1 MKNYLLLALIFFQTA
16 SVAQLSQTIL
26 SPSIYY
32 THGAYSN
39 QNSSNSIAL
48 YTTLKTNNDIYFIAG
63 YDNLNIN
70 NPDWTYLQQMFAA
83 GTIFAIESFYI
94 KANYA
99 HIKGDFDYKPFFY
112 RYSDFSNLY
121 NADLFYYFDGNYL
134 GAGYT
139 HLNQIGL
146 KTQRVNQ
153 MTIRLERIFLYDF
166 FVSVKPS
173 VSLLSDK
180 GELFSV
186 ALKVHYLISPQWL
199 AKAGG
204 FVGKRA
210 YYFDSDLLTIFNQ
223 DDTQKFQAFAQIE
236 YVLNSTLRLI
246 GNYQYSKF
254 AAYSINY
261 FVIGIRTNFNL

>member
-1 MKNYLLLALIFFQTA
+1 MKKYIFIALIFCTSA
-16 SVAQLSQTIL
+16 ALAQLSQTII
-26 SPSIYY
+26 SPSAYY

-39 QNSSNSIAL
+39 KNSSNSLAI
-48 YTTLKTNNDIYFIAG
+48 YSTLKTNNDIYFIAG

-83 GTIFAIESFYI
+83 GTILGINSFYV

-99 HIKGDFDYKPFFY
+99 HIKGDFDYKPFLD

-121 NADLFYYFDGNYL
+121 NADLFCYFDANYL
-134 GAGYT
+134 GAAYT

-146 KTQRVNQ
+146 KAQKVNQ
-153 MTIRLERIFLYDF
+153 ITLRFERIFSYNF
-166 FVSVKPS
+166 FASLKPS

-180 GELFSV
+180 RKLFSAAV
-186 ALKVHYLISPQWL
+186 KFHYLAAPEWL

-204 FVGKRA
+204 FYGKRA

-223 DDTQKFQAFAQIE
+223 DETQKYLAFLQVE
-236 YVLNSTLRLI
+236 YVPNPSIRFI
-246 GNYQYSKF
+246 GGYQYTKF
-254 AAYSINY
+254 TTYSISY
-261 FVIGIRTNFNL
+261 FILGIRTNFNL

>member
-1 MKNYLLLALIFFQTA
+1 MKKYLLLALIFFQTA
-16 SVAQLSQTIL
+16 SAAQLSQTIL

-39 QNSSNSIAL
+39 QNSSNSIAV
-48 YTTLKTNNDIYFIAG
+48 YTTLKTNDDIYFIAG

-83 GTIFAIESFYI
+83 GTIFGINSFYVKI
-94 KANYA
+94 NYA
-99 HIKGDFDYKPFFY
+99 HIKGDFDYKPFLD

-121 NADLFYYFDGNYL
+121 NADVFYYFEGNYV
-134 GAGYT
+134 GAAYT
-139 HLNQIGL
+139 HLNQIGF
-146 KTQRVNQ
+146 KAQKVNQ
-153 MTIRLERIFLYDF
+153 ITLRLERIFANDF
-166 FVSVKPS
+166 FASVKPS

-180 GELFSV
+180 RKLYSAAVKF
-186 ALKVHYLISPQWL
+186 HYLISPEWL

-204 FVGKRA
+204 FIGKRA

-236 YVLNSTLRLI
+236 YVLNPSLRLI

-261 FVIGIRTNFNL
+261 FVFGIRTNFNL